1 MEDASIELVDALVA
15 LERGE
20 SATAE
25 KSIPESVGEREE

>member
-20 SATAE
+20 SVTGE
-25 KSIPESVGEREE
+25 KAIPESVGEND